1 MRFYTNVQM
10 VGDNFLVRGYE
21 DGRHFMTR
29 EKFNPTLFVPA
40 NKKTKYQTLNGEY
53 VESVQPGSVR
63 DCREF
68 VKKYENVE
76 EVTKN
81 VLDIEMN
88 YFTPLVHHLVQK
100 HIKEAGKE
108 TPMYFSGYEITK
120 LTQGSTR
127 TALIYAGKDEVKF
140 SKEEAD
146 MIKYQAAVRLGLV
159 QDVSFYSMT
168 DLTKDQIEEGIKR
181 LAEFKRKD
189 KYNLDRVLNAIM
201 ELSNNKPIETGA
213 IYNAMTQIPGVKL
226 VWQQKV
232 PGIRGNTGG
241 YLVDLTNYNY
251 NQPMLFGLD
260 TSEESDFEASKT
272 PQNKDLFV
280 YLSDQLLDNFN
291 YVNPGFTA
299 VPSIKDLV
307 NRSVVITQTDIN
319 NKKLEC

>member
-1 MRFYTNVQM
+1 
-10 VGDNFLVRGYE
+10 
-21 DGRHFMTR
+21 
-29 EKFNPTLFVPA
+29 
-40 NKKTKYQTLNGEY
+40 
-53 VESVQPGSVR
+53 
-63 DCREF
+63 
-68 VKKYENVE
+68 
-76 EVTKN
+76 
-81 VLDIEMN
+81 
-88 YFTPLVHHLVQK
+88 
-100 HIKEAGKE
+100 
-108 TPMYFSGYEITK
+108 
-120 LTQGSTR
+120 
-127 TALIYAGKDEVKF
+127 
-140 SKEEAD
+140 
-146 MIKYQAAVRLGLV
+146 
-159 QDVSFYSMT
+159 
-168 DLTKDQIEEGIKR
+168 
-181 LAEFKRKD
+181 
-189 KYNLDRVLNAIM
+189 M